1 MLKVVSNSLQD
12 AVREQDF
19 IARWGGEEFLILLPE
34 TEIEGGNILANRIR
48 EIIEEQIIEYNDV
61 QVSITMTFGVTVN
74 NDFETDVKG

>member
-1 MLKVVSNSLQD
+1 M
-12 AVREQDF
+12 REQDF

>member
-1 MLKVVSNSLQD
+1 VVSNSLQD